1 MTQKAQPSTIRIL
14 FADSFLMNVVLL
26 ILLSWFVYF
35 ISEPGG
41 ANKLI
46 YLGFSIIVS
55 FGAILFLVMRF
66 NRYKKILIT
75 GVTVKGKIESTWL
88 IKGYYNI
95 SYTYN
100 YSGKEYTGEG
110 KSASTSWSNAL
121 KKGDEVLLIID
132 ADNPG
137 DALLRN
143 LYFG

>member
-1 MTQKAQPSTIRIL
+1 
-14 FADSFLMNVVLL
+14 MNVILL
-26 ILLSWFVYF
+26 IMIVWFVYF
-35 ISEPGG
+35 LSEPGG
-41 ANKLI
+41 ENKLI
-46 YLGFSIIVS
+46 YLGLSIIVS

-66 NRYKKILIT
+66 NRYKKILI
-75 GVTVKGKIESTWL
+75 GGITVKGIMESKWL

-110 KSASTSWSNAL
+110 KSALTRWSNAL

-137 DALLRN
+137 DALLKY
-143 LYFG
+143 LYFE